1 MNYEIKNTDEE
12 TTGERVTLTKFERSP
27 KLAEIKAVYKS
38 RKRAEE
44 RPRYT
49 RCERR

>member
-1 MNYEIKNTDEE
+1 MNYEIKKHEEE
-12 TTGERVTLTKFERSP
+12 TTGERVTLTEFERSP

-44 RPRYT
+44 RPT
-49 RCERR
+49 IRRRQGR